1 MILFAAPFKLPQAP
15 SLISTDLSLRY
26 ATFAWTPV
34 APNSDCPVIH
44 YDTVT
49 SNCGSCPTTTNNTTV
64 TCVDIPTDGS
74 TCAFAVRVVICGNV
88 TGNVSDEARGVFKG
102 KHEYDYK

>member
-1 MILFAAPFKLPQAP
+1 MISFAVPYKLPQAP

-26 ATFAWTPV
+26 VTFTWNPV
-34 APNSDCPVIH
+34 AHNSDCPAIH
-44 YDTVT
+44 YDTIT

-74 TCAFAVRVVICGNV
+74 TCVFAVRVVICENI
-88 TGNVSDEARGVFKG
+88 TGKVSDEAQGVFKG
-102 KHEYDYK
+102 KHE